1 MSCQN
6 VYAQAP
12 GTGTTSMRTSGLP
25 GDGFVQKH
33 CMCLRCF
40 CFWIVV
46 VAAVL
51 LVMHSR
57 RK

>member
-33 CMCLRCF
+33 CMCLKCF
-40 CFWIVV
+40 CFWVVV

-51 LVMHSR
+51 LIMHKR
-57 RK
+57 R